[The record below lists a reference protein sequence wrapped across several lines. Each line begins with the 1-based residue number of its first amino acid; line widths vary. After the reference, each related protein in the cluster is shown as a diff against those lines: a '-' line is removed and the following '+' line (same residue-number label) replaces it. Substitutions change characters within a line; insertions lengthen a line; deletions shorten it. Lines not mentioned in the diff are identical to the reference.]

1 MAGHSDVAES
11 ANGADSAPPSAA
23 APVSEP
29 LTDDKRILEVL
40 RRATR
45 NLRHRQ
51 LDRLH
56 ESRQMVFEKLRE
68 IPDRMQKLTNRVR
81 LLLDLVDDY
90 WAGRYRRVRWYTLAV
105 AVAAALYFI
114 SPTDLIPDAIPGIGQ
129 LDDVLAVAIA
139 LRLIRADLV
148 AYCEF
153 RDLDPT
159 DYF

>member
-1 MAGHSDVAES
+1 MAGNREVSEPGNGGAEQ
-11 ANGADSAPPSAA
+11 PPSAPEA
-23 APVSEP
+23 VAEP
-29 LTDDKRILEVL
+29 ATDDKRILAIL

-153 RDLDPT
+153 RGLDPAE
-159 DYF
+159 YF